1 MSSLALADDGRTPDA
16 SFIAAASG
24 WEGIKRTLQAEPVEV
39 GFDKPAFAATGR
51 KRRVLTDHQG

>member
-1 MSSLALADDGRTPDA
+1 MHRGPDA

-24 WEGIKRTLQAEPVEV
+24 WEGIKPTLQAEPVEV